1 MKKLYYL
8 STCSTCKRIMNDVGE
23 QLAGFEIQDIKK
35 KAITAAQVDEM
46 KNLSGSYENIFSK
59 RSRSFQSMGLAEKS
73 LSEDDYRSLILED
86 YTFLKR
92 PVFIVEDETSTP
104 VDDNKVEDVKP
115 SEPPAPLSTIESDA
129 GSKPVIDTLLSKPTM
144 LVPSKLTSKVN
155 TSAAEV
161 AEYAPPSS

>member
-46 KNLSGSYENIFSK
+46 KNLSGSYESIFSK

-92 PVFIVEDETSTP
+92 PVFIVEDEIFIG
-104 VDDNKVEDVKP
+104 NAEK
-115 SEPPAPLSTIESDA
+115 TINELKNYLD
-129 GSKPVIDTLLSKPTM
+129 
-144 LVPSKLTSKVN
+144 
-155 TSAAEV
+155 
-161 AEYAPPSS
+161 